1 MKPIFFPGPTIRHT
15 AILGCF
21 AALLLAA
28 GAVLQPA
35 HAVTGPFAGF
45 DGRWSGTGKVRTQEK
60 TERIR
65 CKADYRVADSSG
77 HQAKLELTCKSDTY
91 SFDLVGDFEA
101 NADGRI
107 SGRWTER
114 SRHIGGTVIG
124 QASGDRIQILVESS
138 AFAANLV
145 MLTRGTR
152 QSVSI
157 DSHGGGQVVKASID
171 LRRNSR

>member
-1 MKPIFFPGPTIRHT
+1 MMSLFPSKPSIRRA
-15 AILGCF
+15 AILGCS
-21 AALLLAA
+21 AALFLAA
-28 GAVLQPA
+28 GTGLMPVEAA
-35 HAVTGPFAGF
+35 TGPFSGF
-45 DGRWSGTGKVRTQEK
+45 DGLWSGTGKVRTQEK

-65 CKADYRVADSSG
+65 CNANYRVADSSG
-77 HQAKLELTCKSDTY
+77 HQAKLELSCKSDTY

-101 NADGRI
+101 DAGERI

-114 SRHIGGTVIG
+114 SRSIGGTVIG
-124 QASGDRIQILVESS
+124 QARGSRMQILVESS

-145 MLTRGTR
+145 MVTRGTR

-171 LRRNSR
+171 LHRNSR

>member
-1 MKPIFFPGPTIRHT
+1 MMPYFFSGRSICRV

-21 AALLLAA
+21 GLLLLALGA
-28 GAVLQPA
+28 GSPPA
-35 HAVTGPFAGF
+35 LAATGPFSGF
-45 DGRWSGTGKVRTQEK
+45 NGRWSGTGKVRTQEK

-65 CKADYRVADSSG
+65 CKANYRIADSSG
-77 HQAKLELTCKSDTY
+77 YAARLELTCKSDSY

-101 NADGRI
+101 DTGERI

-114 SRHIGGTVIG
+114 SRNIGGTVIG
-124 QASGDRIQILVESS
+124 QARGSRIQILVESS

-145 MLTRGTR
+145 MVTRMRR

-157 DSHGGGQVVKASID
+157 DSRGGGQVVKASID
-171 LRRNSR
+171 LRRN

>member
-1 MKPIFFPGPTIRHT
+1 MIPFFFSRPSIRRI
-15 AILGCF
+15 AILGCS
-21 AALLLAA
+21 AVLLLAS
-28 GAVLQPA
+28 GLPA
-35 HAVTGPFAGF
+35 ARAATGPFSGF
-45 DGRWSGTGKVRTQEK
+45 DGQWAGTGKVRTQEK

-65 CKADYRVADSSG
+65 CKAHYRVGDSSG

-101 NADGRI
+101 NAGERI

-114 SRHIGGTVIG
+114 SRNIGGTVNG
-124 QASGDRIQILVESS
+124 QARGDRMQILVESS

-145 MLTRGTR
+145 MLTRGSR

-171 LRRNSR
+171 LHRDSR